1 MNLVKM
7 TYSGANYFDQVSWL
21 LEKDCNFFYQYQHLD
36 LVALFWVHTLGLLE
50 IIE

>member
-7 TYSGANYFDQVSWL
+7 TYSGANYFDQVSGYW
-21 LEKDCNFFYQYQHLD
+21 KKIMFFYQYQHLD
-36 LVALFWVHTLGLLE
+36 LVAFFGVHTLGLLE